1 MTDRNGFISSFEFLL
16 SLFMSHQWNVT
27 HKKAQNGMIFKFREL
42 FCLNIAYEICVPI
55 IRRVRLKATDR
66 IERITKVWLE
76 NTIHEGNAKKTN
88 T

>member
-27 HKKAQNGMIFKFREL
+27 HKKAQNSMIFKFHEL
-42 FCLNIAYEICVPI
+42 FCLNIAYKIYVPI
-55 IRRVRLKATDR
+55 TGRSTFESHRSNRTYNKGVAGEYNTRRKC
-66 IERITKVWLE
+66 
-76 NTIHEGNAKKTN
+76 KKTN